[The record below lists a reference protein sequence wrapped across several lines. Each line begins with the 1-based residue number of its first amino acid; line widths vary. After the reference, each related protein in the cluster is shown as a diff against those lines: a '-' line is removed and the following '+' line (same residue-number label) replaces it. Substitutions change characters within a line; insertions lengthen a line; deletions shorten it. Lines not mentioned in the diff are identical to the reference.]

1 MRAEYANPALTKEE
15 KKRNH
20 LTLAN
25 HTFGLP
31 DMLDAYPTIT
41 LR

>member
-1 MRAEYANPALTKEE
+1 MRAGYAIPALTKEE

-25 HTFGLP
+25 HTFGLLG
-31 DMLDAYPTIT
+31 MLDAYPTIA